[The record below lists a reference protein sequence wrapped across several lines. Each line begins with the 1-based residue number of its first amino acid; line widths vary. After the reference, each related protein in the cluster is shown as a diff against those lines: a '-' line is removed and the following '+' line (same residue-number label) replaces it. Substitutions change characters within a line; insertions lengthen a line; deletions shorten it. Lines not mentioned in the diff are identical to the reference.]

1 MSDKPDD
8 KPAETPESTPDETP
22 PESLPPPGT
31 ESPETAGPEAVE
43 PSPAPA
49 RPPATGRLGVVIGVL
64 ALLLALAGL
73 GGAWQL
79 WRLQQDLAGRIS
91 GLASDTA
98 ARFGELAGS
107 LETLRSQDAALR
119 QQIAAVQSEQKNVA
133 DALSELLRRSA
144 HLQKQWLVAEARYL
158 IRLAGQRLSLTRD
171 VQTAITALRAAD
183 RRLREVG
190 DPAILPVR
198 KALAGDIDALEQVP
212 MPDVTGLAL
221 KLGALIADV
230 DRLPLIRKPGE
241 EPAETD
247 ADAPAD
253 DKPVGDWRDLPA
265 AMWSDLKKLV
275 IIRQHEGGVKPLLS
289 PDQHFFLVQ
298 NLKLQ
303 LEQARLA
310 LLQGNLELW
319 RESLETA
326 RQWLETWFDKD
337 AATTRHLRDSLQ
349 QLAAIDIAPALP
361 MPAHSEAAIAEYL
374 ARTDTGAQPAEAAP

>member
-8 KPAETPESTPDETP
+8 KPTETPESAPDANQTD
-22 PESLPPPGT
+22 PEPLPPSATDAPQ
-31 ESPETAGPEAVE
+31 TAGAE
-43 PSPAPA
+43 PVNAP
-49 RPPATGRLGVVIGVL
+49 PPAASRAGIVIGVL

-79 WRLQQDLAGRIS
+79 WQQQQDLAGRMD
-91 GLASDTA
+91 GMTSDTA
-98 ARFGELAGS
+98 ARFGELSDHLA
-107 LETLRSQDAALR
+107 TLRSQDEALR
-119 QQIAAVQSEQKNVA
+119 QQIAAVASEQKNVA

-171 VQTAITALRAAD
+171 VRTAITALRAAD

-241 EPAETD
+241 DQAETD
-247 ADAPAD
+247 ADTPAD
-253 DKPVGDWRDLPA
+253 GKPVEDWRDLPA

-310 LLQGNLELW
+310 LLQGNRELW
-319 RESLETA
+319 RESLDTA

-337 AATTRHLRDSLQ
+337 DATTRHLLDSLQ
-349 QLAAIDIAPALP
+349 QLAAIDIAPELP
-361 MPAHSEAAIAEYL
+361 MPTRSEAAIAEYL
-374 ARTDTGAQPAEAAP
+374 ARTDTGAQPAEASP

>member
-1 MSDKPDD
+1 MIDKPDD
-8 KPAETPESTPDETP
+8 KPTEAPESASPEALPEPESPP
-22 PESLPPPGT
+22 PEEVAT
-31 ESPETAGPEAVE
+31 ETGEAAE
-43 PSPAPA
+43 PAT
-49 RPPATGRLGVVIGVL
+49 RPPATGRLGLVIGVL

-79 WRLQQDLAGRIS
+79 WQWQQDLAGRLS
-91 GLASDTA
+91 SLASDTE
-98 ARFGELAGS
+98 ARFGELSGS
-107 LETLRSQDAALR
+107 LENLRRQDEALR
-119 QQIAAVQSEQKNVA
+119 QQIAAVQAEQQNVA
-133 DALSELLRRSA
+133 NALSELLRRSA

-183 RRLREVG
+183 RRLQDVG

-198 KALAGDIDALEQVP
+198 KALAEDIDALEQVP

-230 DRLPLIRKPGE
+230 DRLPLIRKPGAEQAGTE
-241 EPAETD
+241 E
-247 ADAPAD
+247 APAD
-253 DKPVGDWRDLPA
+253 GKPVDDWRELPA
-265 AMWSDLKKLV
+265 AMWSDLKKLI

-310 LLQGNLELW
+310 LLQGNRELW
-319 RESLETA
+319 RESLDTA
-326 RQWLETWFDKD
+326 RQWLETWFDPAD
-337 AATTRHLRDSLQ
+337 ATTRHLLDSLK
-349 QLAAIDIAPALP
+349 QLAAIDIAPGLP
-361 MPAHSEAAIAEYL
+361 MPTRSEAAIAEYL
-374 ARTDTGAQPAEAAP
+374 ARTDTGPAPAEASP

>member
-8 KPAETPESTPDETP
+8 KPAETPEPAPDDIQ
-22 PESLPPPGT
+22 PESLP
-31 ESPETAGPEAVE
+31 SPETEAPEATEAEPVE
-43 PSPAPA
+43 PAPA
-49 RPPATGRLGVVIGVL
+49 RPPGASRLGVVIGVL

-79 WRLQQDLAGRIS
+79 WQRQQDLAGRLNS
-91 GLASDTA
+91 LTSDTE
-98 ARFGELAGS
+98 ARFGELSGS
-107 LETLRSQDAALR
+107 LETLRRQDEALR
-119 QQIAAVQSEQKNVA
+119 QQIAAVQSAQKNVA

-183 RRLREVG
+183 RRLQEVG

-241 EPAETD
+241 EQAKTGAE
-247 ADAPAD
+247 APAD
-253 DKPVGDWRDLPA
+253 GKPVDNWRDLPA
-265 AMWSDLKKLV
+265 AMWSDLKKLI

-289 PDQHFFLVQ
+289 PDQHFVLVQ

-310 LLQGNLELW
+310 LLQGNRQLW
-319 RESLETA
+319 RESLDTA

-337 AATTRHLRDSLQ
+337 DATTRHLLDSLK
-349 QLAAIDIAPALP
+349 QLATIDIAPELP
-361 MPAHSEAAIAEYL
+361 MPTRSEAAIAEYL
-374 ARTDTGAQPAEAAP
+374 ARTDTGAQPAEASP

>member
-8 KPAETPESTPDETP
+8 KPAETPEPAPDDIQ
-22 PESLPPPGT
+22 PESLP
-31 ESPETAGPEAVE
+31 SPETEAPAATEAEPVE
-43 PSPAPA
+43 PAPA
-49 RPPATGRLGVVIGVL
+49 RPPGASRLGVVIGVL

-79 WRLQQDLAGRIS
+79 WQRQQDLAGRLNS
-91 GLASDTA
+91 LTSDTE
-98 ARFGELAGS
+98 ARFGELSGS
-107 LETLRSQDAALR
+107 LETLRRQDEALR
-119 QQIAAVQSEQKNVA
+119 QQIAAVQSAQKNVA

-183 RRLREVG
+183 RRLQEVG

-241 EPAETD
+241 DKAETD
-247 ADAPAD
+247 TETPAD
-253 DKPVGDWRDLPA
+253 GKPVEDWRQLPA
-265 AMWSDLKKLV
+265 AMWSDLKKLI

-310 LLQGNLELW
+310 LLQGNRELW
-319 RESLETA
+319 RESLDTA

-337 AATTRHLRDSLQ
+337 DATTRHLLDSLK

-361 MPAHSEAAIAEYL
+361 MPTRSEAAIAEYL
-374 ARTDTGAQPAEAAP
+374 ARTDTGAQPTEASP